1 MTQESLFDQARGLSA
16 ENRTDE
22 AKKVLRQLIA
32 RNPEHWPAQWELAR
46 LVESPREKEELRG
59 SLAHLADSP
68 KSEEVRANALAILSI
83 LEDNAEA
90 KDALL
95 EKALEIDE
103 DSSLAHTLRGALE
116 EERGRSDR
124 ALDDYM
130 AALEAG
136 GAPNE
141 AWFGLARA
149 AIAEHRL
156 KLAEKALVVS
166 ERLAPRDPRWSY
178 DLGTLLLSEGKR
190 PARAVRALERAR
202 KLQPRDVDTLLN
214 LGAAYLA
221 CGKEQRALE
230 TLEEAG
236 RADPDDPDTLYNLAV
251 FYADHA
257 GDPETA
263 VRLFKKY
270 LEKTDS
276 NRLRVEKWIRELEA
290 KVRDGG

>member
-1 MTQESLFDQARGLSA
+1 MTEDSDFGRALELLAQKQ
-16 ENRTDE
+16 TDE
-22 AKKVLRQLIA
+22 AKDALRRLVA
-32 RNPEHWPAQWELAR
+32 RDPEHWAAQLKLAR
-46 LVESPREKEELRG
+46 LAASPEEKESLRG

-68 KSEEVRANALAILSI
+68 RSADVRANALAILSV
-83 LEDNAEA
+83 LEENAEA

-95 EKALEIDE
+95 AKALSIDE
-103 DSSLAHTLRGALE
+103 GSSLAHTLKGALE

-130 AALEAG
+130 AALAAG
-136 GAPNE
+136 GAPHE

-156 KLAEKALVVS
+156 KLAEKALAVS
-166 ERLAPRDPRWSY
+166 ERLAPEDPRWSY

-190 PARAVRALERAR
+190 PARAVTALERAR

-221 CGKEQRALE
+221 CGKTRRALKV
-230 TLEEAG
+230 LEEA
-236 RADPDDPDTLYNLAV
+236 RRIDPDDPDTLYNLAV
-251 FYADHA
+251 FYADHG
-257 GDPETA
+257 GDRKKA
-263 VRLFKKY
+263 IRLFKEY

-276 NRLRVEKWIRELEA
+276 NRLRVENWIRELEEE
-290 KVRDGG
+290 VRDGG